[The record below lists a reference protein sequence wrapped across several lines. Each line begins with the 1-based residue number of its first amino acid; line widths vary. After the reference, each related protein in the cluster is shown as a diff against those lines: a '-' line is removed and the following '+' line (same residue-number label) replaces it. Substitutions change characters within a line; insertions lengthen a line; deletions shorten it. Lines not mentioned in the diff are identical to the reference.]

1 MRKTL
6 IVIGSLVAL
15 LVVLFVAVAAMS
27 PSSEVVTL
35 VTVDARGT
43 SYETQLWIIDNG
55 DTQWLRA
62 GNPDSPW
69 AKRLRANSDVDLVR
83 AGDRKPYRAI
93 PVETTKARDR
103 LNAAMA
109 EKYGAS
115 NTLVSIWSDHEAV
128 VPIRIDPR

>member
-15 LVVLFVAVAAMS
+15 LVVLFLAVAVMS

-35 VTVDARGT
+35 VTVDAQGT
-43 SYETQLWIIDNG
+43 SHETPLWIVDRGNA
-55 DTQWLRA
+55 QWLRA

-83 AGDRKPYRAI
+83 AGDRKPYLAI
-93 PVETTKARDR
+93 PVETRKARDR

-115 NTLVSIWSDHEAV
+115 DTLVSIFSDHEAV
-128 VPIRIDPR
+128 LPIRIDPR